1 MTTELKSIP
10 DIMNPMP
17 REVGP
22 PVCPGDRSRDA
33 CDRPAAVEGVKKSEG
48 ATPIVSK
55 IDRR

>member
-22 PVCPGDRSRDA
+22 PICPGDRSGDA
-33 CDRPAAVEGVKKSEG
+33 CDRPAAEGVNKSEG